1 MKTSTAQA
9 FGYIY
14 GIILKVF
21 EKSLTVEEAIE
32 MIREIVAR

>member
-1 MKTSTAQA
+1 M
-9 FGYIY
+9 GYIY
-14 GIILKVF
+14 AILLKVF